1 MPSAPPKTDF
11 GHNQTSYNIYDFL
24 GKRFFQS
31 PEMIISSL
39 VKLPVSG
46 LPQRWG
52 QTEPRA
58 NRFNYG
64 DYLNGEVESFG
75 FGESVVGGR

>member
-1 MPSAPPKTDF
+1 
-11 GHNQTSYNIYDFL
+11 
-24 GKRFFQS
+24 
-31 PEMIISSL
+31 MIISSL